1 MTAHADILDERDS
14 LRGAFWAALAL
25 HVALLG
31 YMAFN
36 GAFTTRDR
44 FGAIDAGGSAIGI
57 EAVKAIPLPHRGM
70 ENPLANDTESQVPQ
84 TPVRSKEQTQ
94 KRQKE
99 SPDAVALKD
108 RNKKKLSQVAAE
120 KNRFRPFEELDPN
133 RLTAKQ
139 APQVSSQMFSA
150 MPGAGRVGTGANTTL
165 GNRFPGYA
173 EQVQRLIAQK
183 WKTGDVDARIQTG
196 PVVIATF
203 DLLRNGQIKNLQL
216 LQASGIS
223 SLDLSVQRAILE
235 ASPFPPIPSGF
246 DRDSAKV
253 EFWFELKR

>member
-1 MTAHADILDERDS
+1 MTAHADILDQRDS
-14 LRGAFWAALAL
+14 LRGAFWMAAALHAA
-25 HVALLG
+25 VFG
-31 YMAFN
+31 WMAFDGLFGN
-36 GAFTTRDR
+36 HDR
-44 FGAIDAGGSAIGI
+44 FGAVDAGGSAIGI
-57 EAVKAIPLPHRGM
+57 EAVKSIPLPHRGM

-84 TPVRSKEQTQ
+84 TPVRAREQTQ
-94 KRQKE
+94 KRPKE

-108 RNKKKLSQVAAE
+108 RSKKKLSQVAAE
-120 KNRFRPFEELDPN
+120 KNKFRPFEELDPN

-139 APQVSSQMFSA
+139 APQVSSQQFSA
-150 MPGAGRVGTGANTTL
+150 LPGAGRVGTGANTTL
-165 GNRFPGYA
+165 GTIFPGYA
-173 EQVQRLIAQK
+173 EQIQRLIAQK
-183 WKTGDVDARIQTG
+183 WRTGDVDARIQTG

-203 DLLRNGQIKNLQL
+203 DLLRNGQVKNLQL

-246 DRDSAKV
+246 NRDSAKV